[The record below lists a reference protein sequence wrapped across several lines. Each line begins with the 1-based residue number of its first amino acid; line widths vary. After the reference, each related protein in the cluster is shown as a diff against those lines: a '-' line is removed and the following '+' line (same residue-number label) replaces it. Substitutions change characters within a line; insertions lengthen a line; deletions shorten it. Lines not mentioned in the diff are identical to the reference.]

1 MQKKGGQG
9 GQREDVL
16 LTFTQE
22 KNINTETYWIL
33 RDSIVT
39 KEFEKIVTFI
49 KKKLTSETYN
59 ILKGQYP
66 ENIFSNYL

>member
-1 MQKKGGQG
+1 M
-9 GQREDVL
+9 
-16 LTFTQE
+16 
-22 KNINTETYWIL
+22 
-33 RDSIVT
+33 T